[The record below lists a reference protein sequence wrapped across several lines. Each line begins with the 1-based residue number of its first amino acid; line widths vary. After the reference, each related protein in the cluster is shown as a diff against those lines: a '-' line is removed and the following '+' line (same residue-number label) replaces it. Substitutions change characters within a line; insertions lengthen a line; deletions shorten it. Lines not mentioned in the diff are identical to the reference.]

1 MIKIYIALF
10 IIAMVG
16 SVSSGAYFYYTS
28 TQATIATLRENNV
41 KLVSVAETL
50 QNTIDQMKADQ
61 ARNEELNRELSS
73 ALQKAEGKLDGL
85 RKRFSQIDIV
95 REAQADPDAFAIRIN
110 KAIDR
115 LREELMNETS
125 NVDTSSNPDSE

>member
-1 MIKIYIALF
+1 MMKVYMFL
-10 IIAMVG
+10 IILSLVG
-16 SVSSGAYFYYTS
+16 GIGYGGYAYYKSS
-28 TQATIATLRENNV
+28 QATIALLRENNV

-50 QNTIDQMKADQ
+50 QATIDQMKADQ

-95 REAQADPDAFAIRIN
+95 REAQADPDAFAARIN

-125 NVDTSSNPDSE
+125 TVDTSSNPDSE

>member
-1 MIKIYIALF
+1 MLKVYVFFF
-10 IIAMVG
+10 IILMVG
-16 SVSSGAYFYYTS
+16 SISGGVYWYYTS
-28 TQATIATLRENNV
+28 TQATIALLRENNV
-41 KLVSVAETL
+41 KLKTAAEML
-50 QNTIDQMKADQ
+50 QATVDNMEANQ

-73 ALQKAEGKLDGL
+73 ALQKAEGKLDSL

-115 LREELMNETS
+115 LREELKDETTP
-125 NVDTSSNPDSE
+125 VDSSATGSE

>member
-1 MIKIYIALF
+1 MKLYVALF
-10 IIAMVG
+10 IFALVG
-16 SVSSGAYFYYTS
+16 GVGYGAYAYYTS
-28 TQATIATLRENNV
+28 SQATIALLRENNT
-41 KLVSVAETL
+41 KLVIAAETL
-50 QNTIDQMKADQ
+50 QSTIDQMEEDQ

-95 REAQADPDAFAIRIN
+95 REAQADPDGFAIRIN

-125 NVDTSSNPDSE
+125 NVDNSSNTNSE

>member
-1 MIKIYIALF
+1 
-10 IIAMVG
+10 
-16 SVSSGAYFYYTS
+16 
-28 TQATIATLRENNV
+28 
-41 KLVSVAETL
+41 
-50 QNTIDQMKADQ
+50 MKADQ